1 MTVLTSLGW
10 GTPTDSY
17 ALVSDIIMIPY
28 TSYSCLYKLMFS
40 ITKKRE
46 TNEKPKHWFFL
57 LAIPWTEYE
66 VFFSICLTS
75 PITKISELRSNQLVF
90 EILKGCFSEGKKNHN
105 QTVASFKIFYFLV
118 YTHLKEW
125 ERNSSFP

>member
-40 ITKKRE
+40 ITKKK
-46 TNEKPKHWFFL
+46 EKQMKNQNIGSFYLQSHGLNMKCFFL
-57 LAIPWTEYE
+57 YA
-66 VFFSICLTS
+66 
-75 PITKISELRSNQLVF
+75 
-90 EILKGCFSEGKKNHN
+90 
-105 QTVASFKIFYFLV
+105 
-118 YTHLKEW
+118 
-125 ERNSSFP
+125 